1 MPAQSVAGED
11 QVEGERV
18 PYAYGTS
25 GKHHGLLT
33 MWTDEAMLLESRI
46 LSLNQPS
53 PRTLKVFKQ
62 WFSASAVPVLWGR
75 DTKLF
80 DEEQD
85 LVALAPIET
94 DRLNIFLQNYFGWFF
109 RYRQDDVLTNSNEK
123 LFYYPQRRVQT
134 AGAVISVIF
143 SSMLLLGAIV
153 CLLLVADQSV
163 NVKVGMIV
171 IFTCLFALV
180 IGLLTNARRAEIF
193 VATAA

>member
-1 MPAQSVAGED
+1 
-11 QVEGERV
+11 
-18 PYAYGTS
+18 
-25 GKHHGLLT
+25 
-33 MWTDEAMLLESRI
+33 MWIDEAMLLESRI

-53 PRTLKVFKQ
+53 RRTLKVFKQ
-62 WFSASAVPVLWGR
+62 WLSTSAVPVLWGR

-94 DRLNIFLQNYFGWFF
+94 DRLNIFLQNHFGWFF
-109 RYRQDDVLTNSNEK
+109 RYRQDGVPTDSNEK

-143 SSMLLLGAIV
+143 SAILLLGAIV

-163 NVKVGMIV
+163 NVRVGMIV
-171 IFTCLFALV
+171 IFTFLFALV
-180 IGLLTNARRAEIF
+180 IGLLTNARRTEIF

>member
-1 MPAQSVAGED
+1 
-11 QVEGERV
+11 
-18 PYAYGTS
+18 
-25 GKHHGLLT
+25 
-33 MWTDEAMLLESRI
+33 MLLESRI

-53 PRTLKVFKQ
+53 RRTLKVFKH

-109 RYRQDDVLTNSNEK
+109 RYRQGGPLTDSNEK
-123 LFYYPQRRVQT
+123 LFYYPQPRVQT
-134 AGAVISVIF
+134 AGAVISIIF
-143 SSMLLLGAIV
+143 SAILLLGAIV

-171 IFTCLFALV
+171 IFTSLFALV